1 MTTTVFQHT
10 GAVVVTPPAVGMCSP
25 RPAEQVV
32 SMAPHAAPWKGT
44 GLPIAGIPTP
54 VRLRG
59 LSADAGTTGFSTTG
73 VAVPA
78 ATGQHDST
86 TPGDQPPED
95 PLS

>member
-1 MTTTVFQHT
+1 VTNTVFQHT
-10 GAVVVTPPAVGMCSP
+10 GAVVVTPPAVGACSP

-32 SMAPHAAPWKGT
+32 SMAPYAAPWKGT
-44 GLPIAGIPTP
+44 GLPIAGATTP

-59 LSADAGTTGFSTTG
+59 LIADAGTTGFSTTG

-78 ATGQHDST
+78 ATVQHKSS

>member
-1 MTTTVFQHT
+1 MISTVTQHT
-10 GAVVVTPPAVGMCSP
+10 GAVVVTPPAVGTCAP

-32 SMAPHAAPWKGT
+32 SMAPFAALLKGT
-44 GLPIAGIPTP
+44 GLSIAGVRTP

-59 LSADAGTTGFSTTG
+59 RITDAGTTGFSTTG

-78 ATGQHDST
+78 ATDQHKSS